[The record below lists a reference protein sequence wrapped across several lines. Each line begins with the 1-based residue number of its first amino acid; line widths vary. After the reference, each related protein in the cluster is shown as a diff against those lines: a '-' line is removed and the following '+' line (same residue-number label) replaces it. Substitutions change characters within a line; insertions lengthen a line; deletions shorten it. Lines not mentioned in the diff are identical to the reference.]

1 MITIEEKKLH
11 DSLLAC
17 SILVHKRM
25 HDLLPE
31 NFSNSKI
38 VEAMRYSA
46 LSDGKRIRPFLVI
59 AAAKIFGISAI
70 ASLNVAT
77 AIEFIHCYS
86 LIHDDLP
93 AMDNDDYRRGQ
104 LTNHKKFDEAT
115 AILAGDSLLTYAFE
129 ILAQMETHKDAEIR
143 CDLIRTI
150 AKAIGFMGMTGGQM
164 MDIEKSTTAIS
175 KEELANLHR
184 LKTGELFMASAEAG
198 AILGRSSLNDRKS
211 LRFFAHDLGLA
222 FQIRDDILDHKGIN
236 FGKINIDEINH
247 KKPKENA
254 SIVDVIGVDLAY
266 KQLEILKDQAISH
279 LKVFGKKAELLID
292 LTNFVITRNR

>member
-1 MITIEEKKLH
+1 MLEKK
-11 DSLLAC
+11 SLRESLFAC
-17 SILVHKRM
+17 SILVNKRM
-25 HDLLPE
+25 HDLLTE

-59 AAAKIFGISAI
+59 ASAKIFGLSAL
-70 ASLNVAT
+70 ASLNTAT

-104 LTNHKKFDEAT
+104 PTNHKKFNEAT
-115 AILAGDSLLTYAFE
+115 AILAGDSLLTFAFE
-129 ILAQMETHKDAEIR
+129 ILAQIQTHKDPVVR
-143 CDLIRTI
+143 CDLIKTI

-164 MDIEKSTTAIS
+164 MDIENANKKIS

-198 AILGRSSLNDRKS
+198 AILGHASIDERKA
-211 LRFFAHDLGLA
+211 LRFFANDLGLA
-222 FQIRDDILDHKGIN
+222 FQIRDDILDHQGIN
-236 FGKINIDEINH
+236 IGKINLDEINH
-247 KKPKENA
+247 KKPKDNT
-254 SIVDVIGVDLAY
+254 SIVDIVGLEQSN
-266 KQLEILKDQAISH
+266 KQLQILREQAISH
-279 LKVFGKKAELLID
+279 LKVFGKKANMLID
-292 LTNFVITRNR
+292 LTNFVIARDR

>member
-1 MITIEEKKLH
+1 MLEQKSLRE
-11 DSLLAC
+11 SLLAC

-31 NFSNSKI
+31 NFSNSRI

-59 AAAKIFGISAI
+59 ASAKIFGISAL
-70 ASLNVAT
+70 ASLNTAT
-77 AIEFIHCYS
+77 ALEFIHCYS

-104 LTNHKKFDEAT
+104 PTNHKKFDEAT
-115 AILAGDSLLTYAFE
+115 AILAGDSLLTFAFE
-129 ILAQMETHKDAEIR
+129 ILAQIQTHNDPAVR
-143 CDLIRTI
+143 CDLIKTI

-164 MDIEKSTTAIS
+164 MDIENANKKIS

-198 AILGRSSLNDRKS
+198 AILGHASPDDRKS
-211 LRFFAHDLGLA
+211 LRFFANDLGLA
-222 FQIRDDILDHKGIN
+222 FQIRDDILDHQGIN
-236 FGKINIDEINH
+236 IGKINLDETVH
-247 KKPKENA
+247 KKPKDNT
-254 SIVDVIGVDLAY
+254 SIVDIVGLDQSN
-266 KQLEILKDQAISH
+266 KQLQILREQAISH
-279 LKVFGKKAELLID
+279 LKTFGKKAELLID
-292 LTNFVITRNR
+292 LTNFVIARER